1 MLPLT
6 TGNRQLLSGIQGINV
21 PHRYK
26 STVAD
31 SYPARYNT
39 SMVTF
44 DNNTIYILDSYG
56 LIYRCYFAF
65 ISRPLTN
72 TKGENVSALFG
83 FFRNLHAVLDHYKP
97 QYIAAAFDSR
107 TPTFRHEMFKEYK
120 ATRQKT
126 PEDLHAQI
134 PWIEDVLTALGIPV
148 LRCDGFEADDVIA
161 TVAEKA
167 AREGRTCRILS
178 GDKDLMQLVNDT
190 TQILKPDA
198 GSIWKVVDE
207 KGVRA
212 EWGVTPK
219 KMLDLLSLTG
229 DAADNIPGVQGVGPK
244 TACKYLDAYGS
255 LDGVYEHADE
265 IKGAAGEKLRAGKES
280 AYFSQKLIRLCTTV
294 PCASDIAATIPA
306 AQFDYNAAAEKL
318 KAYGAPAVA
327 KSYAELG
334 VETRAGTPAPAAEPE
349 NSADRR
355 NAADEEMSSDSA
367 EEAAPLKPL
376 TKNTGNY
383 HAITDLAE
391 LTRIVDAVLESPDKS
406 AALDCETDSLDTTQ
420 ARLVGFSLCT
430 EAGSGIY
437 VPVILTDTLFGS
449 PLISKNDALRQIE
462 RLLTNP
468 AVTIIMHNGKFD
480 YEVLRTAGLQL
491 ADTEYP
497 APACSIADTMVAAWL
512 LDPDRIGRTPYSL
525 EYLSESKLSLAGTE
539 YDDIVPKGGSFADVP
554 LDKAASYGAED
565 SDFTWQ
571 LWQLFK
577 PQLEEKNLMNLFTDT
592 EMKLLPV
599 LAEMELRGIHL
610 DTKALDRYDVELTDE
625 IETAQ
630 QEIYEL
636 VGHQFNIA
644 STKQLQE
651 VLFTERKLKP
661 GKKTKTGYSTDTSVL
676 EDLAPWDPVPR
687 KILAFR
693 ELSKLQSTYVEALPK
708 LCDKNGRLHTS
719 FIQTGTAT
727 GRLSSRDPNLQNIPI
742 RSEDGRRIRA
752 AFTTVPHTVLISADY
767 AQIELVVLAHL
778 SGDPN
783 MCKAFTDGVDV
794 HKATASMIF
803 GVPPEQITP
812 DQRRTAKTI
821 NFGVIY
827 GMSAFRLSNELAI
840 PRAQAASFI
849 ESYFKTYASIQ
860 QFMDT
865 TVAAAEKTG
874 YVETIFGR
882 RRPIMNINSR
892 NKLEKAGAE
901 RIAVNTPVQGSAAD
915 IVKKAMLDV
924 DAALRLSH
932 SGAHLLLQVHDEL
945 ILECPDDKKI
955 ISDTV
960 ALIQDKMEHAV
971 QLRVPLRVSIETGK
985 NWGEF
990 H

>member
-1 MLPLT
+1 M
-6 TGNRQLLSGIQGINV
+6 
-21 PHRYK
+21 
-26 STVAD
+26 A
-31 SYPARYNT
+31 
-39 SMVTF
+39 TF
-44 DNNTIYILDSYG
+44 DDKTIYILDSYG

-65 ISRPLTN
+65 INRPLTN
-72 TKGENVSALFG
+72 TKGENISALFG
-83 FFRNLHAVLDHYKP
+83 FFRNLHAVLTHYKP

-107 TPTFRHEMFKEYK
+107 TPTFRHEMFREYK

-134 PWIEDVLTALGIPV
+134 PWIEDILNTLGIPV
-148 LRCDGFEADDVIA
+148 LRCDGYEADDVIA
-161 TVAEKA
+161 TVAVNA
-167 AREGRTCRILS
+167 AAGGRTCRILT
-178 GDKDLMQLVNDT
+178 GDKDLMQTVNDT
-190 TQILKPDA
+190 TQILKPDTS
-198 GSIWKVVDE
+198 SIWKIVDA
-207 KGVRA
+207 KGVQA
-212 EWGVTPK
+212 EWGVMPE
-219 KMLDLLSLTG
+219 KMLDLLSLVG
-229 DAADNIPGVQGVGPK
+229 DTADNIPGVQGIGPK

-255 LDGVYEHADE
+255 LDGVYEHASE

-280 AYFSQKLIRLCTTV
+280 AYFSRKLIRLCTTV
-294 PCASDIAATIPA
+294 PCAQDIAGAVPA
-306 AQFDYNAAAEKL
+306 VHFDYNAAAEKL

-327 KSYAELG
+327 KSYAELA
-334 VETRAGTPAPAAEPE
+334 VETKTG
-349 NSADRR
+349 
-355 NAADEEMSSDSA
+355 SA
-367 EEAAPLKPL
+367 EENSSAGTGIPGSAAEGPQEETVQLKPL
-376 TKNTGNY
+376 RKNTGDY
-383 HAITDLAE
+383 HAVTDIKE
-391 LTRIVDAVLESPDKS
+391 LVSIVDNVLASADKS
-406 AALDCETDSLDTTQ
+406 VALDCETDSLDTT
-420 ARLVGFSLCT
+420 RSNLVGFSLCSET
-430 EAGSGIY
+430 GRSVY
-437 VPVILTDTLFGS
+437 MPVILSDSLFGGT
-449 PLISKNDALRQIE
+449 LISKDDALGQIE
-462 RLLTNP
+462 RLMTNP
-468 AVTIIMHNGKFD
+468 EVTVVMHNGKFD
-480 YEVLRTAGLQL
+480 YEVLRTAGLRL
-491 ADTEYP
+491 ADEDFP
-497 APACSIADTMVAAWL
+497 SPACRIADTMVAAWL
-512 LDPDRIGRTPYSL
+512 LDPDRTGRTPYSL
-525 EYLSESKLSLAGTE
+525 EYLAETKLSLAGTE
-539 YDDIVPKGGSFADVP
+539 YDDIVPKGTSFADVP
-554 LDKAASYGAED
+554 LDKAAPYGAED

-577 PQLEEKNLMNLFTDT
+577 PQLEKKNLMKLFTDT

-610 DTKALDRYDVELTDE
+610 DTAALDRYDAELTGE
-625 IETAQ
+625 IETAEN
-630 QEIYEL
+630 EIYSL
-636 VGHQFNIA
+636 VGHPFNIA

-676 EDLAPWDPVPR
+676 EDLASWDPVPR
-687 KILAFR
+687 KILAYR
-693 ELSKLQSTYVEALPK
+693 ELAKLQSTYVEALPK
-708 LCDKNGRLHTS
+708 LCDENGRVHTS
-719 FIQTGTAT
+719 YIQTGTAT

-752 AFTTVPHTVLISADY
+752 AFTAVPHTVLISADY

-794 HKATASMIF
+794 HRATASMIF
-803 GVPPEQITP
+803 GVPPDQITP
-812 DQRRTAKTI
+812 EQRRTAKTI

-827 GMSAFRLSNELAI
+827 GMSAFRLSNELGI
-840 PRAQAASFI
+840 PRTQAASFI
-849 ESYFKTYASIQ
+849 ESYFRTYASIQ
-860 QFMDT
+860 QFIDT

-882 RRPIMNINSR
+882 RRPVMNINSR

-924 DAALRLSH
+924 DSALRQTH

-945 ILECPDDKKI
+945 IFECPDDKKTI
-955 ISDTV
+955 AGTV